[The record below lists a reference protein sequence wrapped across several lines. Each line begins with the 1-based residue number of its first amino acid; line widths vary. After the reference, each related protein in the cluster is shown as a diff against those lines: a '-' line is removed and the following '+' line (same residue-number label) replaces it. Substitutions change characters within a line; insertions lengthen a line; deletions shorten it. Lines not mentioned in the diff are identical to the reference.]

1 MSDGPSFGGSMGG
14 LSNLFQALQNIAKAI
29 ASANQTL
36 SKSFPQS
43 VGTSTSATGGA
54 ATLPANPVGFLTI
67 TMPDGTSKKIPY
79 YGP

>member
-1 MSDGPSFGGSMGG
+1 MSDGSNFGSSGGG
-14 LSNLFQALQNIAKAI
+14 LANLFQGIQNIAKAI
-29 ASANQTL
+29 GSANQTL

-67 TMPDGTSKKIPY
+67 VMPDGSSKKIPY
-79 YGP
+79 YNT